1 MAHIISG
8 TTSVAFMLYEPCA
21 CMALLLWLVCVWA
34 SFKHSETRVVCLC
47 LGYMVV
53 SHRKVCQLADVV
65 ACMFINKPCWTAR
78 EERNLRHVLALLVD
92 ICVWFLSA
100 STGLCREVSL

>member
-1 MAHIISG
+1 MSHVRAWPYFYGLFAYRLHSSIQRRAWY
-8 TTSVAFMLYEPCA
+8 AFVYE
-21 CMALLLWLVCVWA
+21 
-34 SFKHSETRVVCLC
+34 
-47 LGYMVV
+47 VV

-92 ICVWFLSA
+92 ICVWFYLFSFYF
-100 STGLCREVSL
+100 SVSLLANKRVHF